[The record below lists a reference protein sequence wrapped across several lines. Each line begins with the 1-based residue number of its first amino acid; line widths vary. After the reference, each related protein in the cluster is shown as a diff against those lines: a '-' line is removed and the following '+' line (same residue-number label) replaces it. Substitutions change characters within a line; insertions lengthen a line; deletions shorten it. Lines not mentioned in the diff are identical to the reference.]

1 MTHHDDKTHALN
13 NLIEICRDGINFYR
27 DAAEKIDDAQL
38 KALFQ
43 RMAQAKADLVQSL
56 ATEVR
61 LEGGK
66 PADKG
71 TLVGEFQKLYGE
83 LRAKFGDKRYGFVAE
98 LEQLEDR
105 LMAAFQ
111 RAAFDDDSPLPVRT
125 AASMHLPEV
134 RACHEE
140 MARLKR
146 AAKKA
151 A

>member
-1 MTHHDDKTHALN
+1 MTHHDNPHALN
-13 NLIEICRDGINFYR
+13 HLIEICRDGINFYR
-27 DAAEKIDDAQL
+27 DAAEKVEDSEL
-38 KALFQ
+38 KALFS
-43 RMAQAKADLVQSL
+43 RMAKAKAELAQAL

-61 LEGGK
+61 IEGGK

-98 LEQLEDR
+98 LEQVEDR
-105 LMAAFQ
+105 LLAAFQ

-125 AASMHLPEV
+125 AASLHLPEV

-140 MARLKR
+140 MARLKK
-146 AAKKA
+146 AYKKA

>member
-1 MTHHDDKTHALN
+1 MTHHDKPHALN
-13 NLIEICRDGINFYR
+13 HLIEICRDGINFYR
-27 DAAEKIDDAQL
+27 DAAQKVDDPQL
-38 KALFQ
+38 QALFG

-61 LEGGK
+61 LEGAK
-66 PADKG
+66 PADRG
-71 TLVGEFQKLYGE
+71 TLVGEFQQIYGE

-105 LMAAFQ
+105 LLAAFQ
-111 RAAFDDDSPLPVRT
+111 RAAFADDSPLAVRT
-125 AASMHLPEV
+125 AASLHMPEV

-140 MARLKR
+140 MARLKQSF
-146 AAKKA
+146 KKA

>member
-1 MTHHDDKTHALN
+1 MKHDTTHALN

-27 DAAEKIDDAQL
+27 DAAQKVEDAQL
-38 KALFQ
+38 QALFG
-43 RMAQAKADLVQSL
+43 RMAQAKADLVQAL
-56 ATEVR
+56 GTEVR
-61 LEGGK
+61 LEGDK
-66 PADKG
+66 PAEKG
-71 TLVGEFQKLYGE
+71 TLVGEFQKIYGE

-98 LEQLEDR
+98 LEQVEDR
-105 LMAAFQ
+105 LLAAFQ
-111 RAAFDDDSPLPVRT
+111 RAAFDDDSPLAVRT

-146 AAKKA
+146 SYKKA